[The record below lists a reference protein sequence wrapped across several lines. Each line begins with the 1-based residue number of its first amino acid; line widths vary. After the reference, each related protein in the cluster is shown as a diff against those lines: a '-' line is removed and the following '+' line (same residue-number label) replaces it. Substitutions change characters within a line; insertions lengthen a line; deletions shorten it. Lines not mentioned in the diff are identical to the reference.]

1 MYCRTMFFERALT
14 VTIDGITYDVSNGAT
29 VDIYGCKSCITDIVT
44 MLDDKNMEVTCSS
57 DNWTSFR
64 KDLIKA
70 LKDWDGK
77 YLKHI
82 KNTYPEINEIHK
94 KSMKPIL
101 TLLDAN
107 RNFYLLEQMI
117 EKEKGK

>member
-1 MYCRTMFFERALT
+1 MTIE
-14 VTIDGITYDVSNGAT
+14 IDGIKYEVSNGAI
-29 VDIYGCKSCITDIVT
+29 VDIYGCKLCIFEITT
-44 MLDDKNMEVTCSS
+44 LLDEKNMEVTCSS
-57 DNWTSFR
+57 ENWTSFR

-82 KNTYPEINEIHK
+82 KNTYPEINDIHK
-94 KSMKPIL
+94 KAMKPIL
-101 TLLDAN
+101 TLLEAN

-117 EKEKGK
+117 EKEKEKN

>member
-1 MYCRTMFFERALT
+1 MYCRTMFFERSLT

-29 VDIYGCKSCITDIVT
+29 VDIYGCKSSITDIVNQ
-44 MLDDKNMEVTCSS
+44 LDDKNMEMTSS
-57 DNWTSFR
+57 IDNWTSFI
-64 KDLIKA
+64 KDLIKS
-70 LKDWDGK
+70 LKYWDAK

-82 KNTYPEINEIHK
+82 KNTYPEINDIHK

-107 RNFYLLEQMI
+107 RNFYLLE
-117 EKEKGK
+117 